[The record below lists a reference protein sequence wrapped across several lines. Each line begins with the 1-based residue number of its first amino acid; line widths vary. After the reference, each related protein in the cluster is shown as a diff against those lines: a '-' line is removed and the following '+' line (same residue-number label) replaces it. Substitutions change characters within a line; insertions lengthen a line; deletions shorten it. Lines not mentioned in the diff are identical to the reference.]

1 MWKKQGSVVLRLE
14 QSRVPGCLYL
24 PQLLSHLIV
33 PFLPC
38 SKCCDLMIYMQV
50 DYVCSHAAID
60 TVGQHQSS
68 KATVHTLHYR
78 RRWIAG
84 LIQIL
89 RYWYSSS
96 LAGACCGWLCH
107 GVRKCLTVSKGPTPL
122 ICDDLWLSYV
132 IMTIHSISVRSEC
145 WRETFAVQPVLAQ
158 LVGLFLKT
166 WWLMTWSFYECL

>member
-38 SKCCDLMIYMQV
+38 SKCSDLMIYMQV

-89 RYWYSSS
+89 RYYIDIAPVWLEPAAAGCVMEWGNVWRFQRAQLHWFVMICGYHMLSWRFILS
-96 LAGACCGWLCH
+96 LWDQSVGE
-107 GVRKCLTVSKGPTPL
+107 KPL
-122 ICDDLWLSYV
+122 QSNQFWLSG
-132 IMTIHSISVRSEC
+132 SVCS
-145 WRETFAVQPVLAQ
+145 
-158 LVGLFLKT
+158 
-166 WWLMTWSFYECL
+166 